1 MNELKML
8 QGESFEQFVVRVLN
22 NLEEFGLN
30 KQQAFKELFNKD
42 MAVDNIRKVSYLA
55 TYISEAI
62 DTNYYKEI

>member
-30 KQQAFKELFNKD
+30 KQQAFKELFNKEES
-42 MAVDNIRKVSYLA
+42 N
-55 TYISEAI
+55 
-62 DTNYYKEI
+62 